1 MPTIVRVA
9 HFDVNL
15 SKELGAG
22 GFGKVFF
29 AKDISEDPPGEIA
42 AKQVAFGAAPEADL
56 RREVELMRMVS
67 GHRSIIAFHHFELV
81 ADHAAPEV
89 RFRPNLSLAPARKLT
104 TGPTPH
110 QVRSSSWI
118 FMELATGGELFDRLI
133 DSGNLTERAV
143 APYFKG
149 MVEGLLHC
157 LARGIVHR
165 SIKLEDVVL
174 CAEDPQGLT
183 RTKLIDFGHALCLPP
198 KAAGRGGFEDCL
210 FYDKSGSKSYRAP
223 EILLND
229 GYRAMAVDVW
239 ALGITVF
246 SLVAGFFPLDEARS
260 SDWRFQR
267 MANDQGSG
275 VCTCESIFGMYR
287 RQCPLSAELRELLDA
302 MLAIDP
308 ARRLTMQQVAEHRWF
323 STEQAA
329 KGAAFTDDGD
339 EVMYRG
345 ASFDDD
351 VLPPFEL
358 PEQAMPICRQR
369 AFRA

>member
-9 HFDVNL
+9 HFDINL
-15 SKELGAG
+15 SSVLGEG
-22 GFGKVFF
+22 GFAKVFR
-29 AKDISEDPPGEIA
+29 AKDISKDPPMEVA
-42 AKQVAFGAAPEADL
+42 AKQVPFGAQSEADL

-67 GHRSIIAFHHFELV
+67 GHRSIIGFHHFERV

-89 RFRPNLSLAPARKLT
+89 RFRPNLSLTPARKLT

-157 LARGIVHR
+157 HARGVVHR
-165 SIKLEDVVL
+165 DIKLENVL
-174 CAEDPQGLT
+174 LSAEDPHAV
-183 RTKLIDFGHALCLPP
+183 KLVDFGLAVCLPP
-198 KAAGRGGFEDCL
+198 KAAGGGFEEAIL
-210 FYDKSGSKSYRAP
+210 YDKVGSKSYRAP
-223 EILLND
+223 EILAND

-246 SLVAGFFPLDEARS
+246 SLVSGFFPLDEAKR

-267 MANDQGSG
+267 LLKDLRSG
-275 VCTCESIFGMYR
+275 VGPCESVYAMYK
-287 RQCPLSAELRELLDA
+287 RQCPFSAELRELLDA

-323 STEQAA
+323 STEQAV

-345 ASFDDD
+345 ANFDDD